1 MLSEGIEGDNMPI
14 MTNILY
20 LLANLF
26 RTYVIFMLCSSIWGN
41 FKGNRKYEFM
51 AYMPFYVIVSAV
63 YLISKLPVLNIVTN
77 FAGLFF
83 TSLFYDEKWK
93 RRLWGLLMSYA
104 IPVAVEIAV
113 VMTFSERMFS
123 VWEITI
129 IEYDVLYLC
138 LTDIIFFIIA
148 IVIRYRAGRR
158 AESIISEQFGINDW
172 LMLLLIPVYVIYILL
187 LLFSSGEL
195 RKSLI
200 IVSSVLSLL
209 VILLVFYLYEEMI
222 KRMQDRLDKKKL
234 EDQNRYYENQLKL
247 MQEAEDRVRT
257 LRHDMKNHM
266 LAIENMVSN
275 GEVDMISGYIQDF
288 IGLAQGFKEYSKT
301 GIVACD
307 SMLNYKL
314 SRFEEKGVSV
324 KADIVLPKG
333 LALKNNEW
341 TIILGNLLDNASEA
355 LEKMKDNREITVEL
369 KYTYDNLI
377 IFIRNTYNSKI
388 HFENGNL
395 QTNKQDSINHGLG
408 LKSVKSVVEA
418 NDGSM
423 SVNYDENF
431 FEVRII
437 IPGMIGDV

>member
-1 MLSEGIEGDNMPI
+1 
-14 MTNILY
+14 
-20 LLANLF
+20 
-26 RTYVIFMLCSSIWGN
+26 
-41 FKGNRKYEFM
+41 
-51 AYMPFYVIVSAV
+51 
-63 YLISKLPVLNIVTN
+63 
-77 FAGLFF
+77 
-83 TSLFYDEKWK
+83 
-93 RRLWGLLMSYA
+93 
-104 IPVAVEIAV
+104 
-113 VMTFSERMFS
+113 
-123 VWEITI
+123 
-129 IEYDVLYLC
+129 
-138 LTDIIFFIIA
+138 
-148 IVIRYRAGRR
+148 
-158 AESIISEQFGINDW
+158 
-172 LMLLLIPVYVIYILL
+172 MLLLIPVYVIYILL

-200 IVSSVLSLL
+200 ILSAVLSLL
-209 VILLVFYLYEEMI
+209 VCLLVFYLYEEMI

-314 SRFEEKGVSV
+314 SRLEEKGVSV
-324 KADIVLPKG
+324 KVDIVLPKG

-395 QTNKQDSINHGLG
+395 QTDKQDSINHGLG